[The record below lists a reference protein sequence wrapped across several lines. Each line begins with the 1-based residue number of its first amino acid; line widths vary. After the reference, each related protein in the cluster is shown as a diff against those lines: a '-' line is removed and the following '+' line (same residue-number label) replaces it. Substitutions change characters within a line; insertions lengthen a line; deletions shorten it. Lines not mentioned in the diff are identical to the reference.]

1 MRWGLLLHTTSTGI
15 LMLKRYYDWRANKAQ
30 ATMDLIRGMQNATES
45 QLKHNIEFCKARA
58 KRDYYRTMRKLS

>member
-1 MRWGLLLHTTSTGI
+1 
-15 LMLKRYYDWRANKAQ
+15 MLKRYYDWRANKAQ
-30 ATMDLIRGMQNATES
+30 ATMDLIQGMQKATES